1 VVPNRLKTPAARST
15 ISHSSSLSEKSDH
28 KDTKAFESPAVHKDI
43 SFNLMVRL
51 VSWCLCGRFVVPDR
65 TSKLTLEIRRSDWP
79 RG

>member
-15 ISHSSSLSEKSDH
+15 ISHSSSLSEKRDH

-51 VSWCLCGRFVVPDR
+51 VPLW
-65 TSKLTLEIRRSDWP
+65 
-79 RG
+79 